1 MSYIKNNLKNNE
13 KLIFQSSQSIKYL
26 FFWSFI
32 FGVIGL
38 LIIFLK
44 VFTLIMKLHENYYFE
59 IIYFSIFTFYLIKNL
74 ITYLT
79 TEYGITSTRVISK
92 EGLIRRDIEEISLS
106 SIESIN
112 VTQSIIGRILNY
124 GTIVISGRG
133 TSKVIFKDIDKVVE
147 IRKLIKN
154 KWKN

>member
-44 VFTLIMKLHENYYFE
+44 VFTLVMKVSSGNYFFE
-59 IIYFSIFTFYLIKNL
+59 ITYFSIFTFYLIKNL

-112 VTQSIIGRILNY
+112 VNQSIIGRILNY

-154 KWKN
+154 K

>member
-1 MSYIKNNLKNNE
+1 MKV
-13 KLIFQSSQSIKYL
+13 SS
-26 FFWSFI
+26 
-32 FGVIGL
+32 G
-38 LIIFLK
+38 
-44 VFTLIMKLHENYYFE
+44 NYFFE
-59 IIYFSIFTFYLIKNL
+59 ITYFSIFTFYLIKNL

-112 VTQSIIGRILNY
+112 VNQSIIGRILNY

-154 KWKN
+154 K

>member
-154 KWKN
+154 K

>member
-1 MSYIKNNLKNNE
+1 MSYLKNNLKNNE

-154 KWKN
+154 K